1 MAGGI
6 PAFVATHARP
16 VIGAMASRRYTS
28 RMETSFDQM
37 TTAERILYVQELW
50 DRIAAEAEHEPLT
63 HAQAAEVDRRLAD
76 YRAHP
81 ETSIPW
87 EQAREQMRRR

>member
-1 MAGGI
+1 MG
-6 PAFVATHARP
+6 P
-16 VIGAMASRRYTS
+16 
-28 RMETSFDQM
+28 SFEQM

-50 DRIAAEAEHEPLT
+50 DRIAAEAEHQPLT
-63 HAQAAEVDRRLAD
+63 PAQASELDHRLED

>member
-1 MAGGI
+1 MD
-6 PAFVATHARP
+6 P
-16 VIGAMASRRYTS
+16 
-28 RMETSFDQM
+28 SFDQM

-50 DRIAAEAEHEPLT
+50 DRIAAEAGQQPLT
-63 HAQAAEVDRRLAD
+63 PAQAAELDRRLDD

-81 ETSIPW
+81 ETSVAW